1 MPVQVVPGGSVR
13 HVADNAVSPIGQGRS
28 RPTTEPMPSTEP
40 RQVVFGPVTLTYDE
54 SCLTPRPWTLE
65 QSTWVATV
73 EDVPTGP
80 ILELC
85 AGVGQI
91 GLVAALLTGR
101 RLVQVDSNP
110 GACRWARVN
119 ADRAGLGDRV
129 EIRQCDLDEAVRPG
143 EQFAIIVADPPYM
156 PTHEVGSFD
165 DPVAAIDG
173 GADGLDTARRC
184 MELADEHLAPG
195 GLLSVQ
201 LRGRAQADSLR
212 DAYFGSGRTVL
223 EPEEVRD
230 WGTDRAVAHFRGV
243 LSARAPDGVRRALRG
258 G

>member
-1 MPVQVVPGGSVR
+1 M
-13 HVADNAVSPIGQGRS
+13 
-28 RPTTEPMPSTEP
+28 
-40 RQVVFGPVTLTYDE
+40 TLTFDE

-73 EDVPTGP
+73 GDVPAGP

-101 RLVQVDSNP
+101 PLVQVDSNP
-110 GACRWARVN
+110 AACRWSRFN
-119 ADRAGLGDRV
+119 ADRAGLGHQV
-129 EIRQCDLDEAVRPG
+129 EIRQGDLDRAVRSG
-143 EQFAIIVADPPYM
+143 EEFAIIVADPPYV

-173 GADGLDTARRC
+173 GTDGLDTARRC
-184 MELADEHLAPG
+184 LELAGVHLAPG
-195 GLLSVQ
+195 GLLSIQ
-201 LRGRAQADSLR
+201 LRGRVQADALGEACLESNR
-212 DAYFGSGRTVL
+212 PVL

-230 WGTDRAVAHFRGV
+230 WGADRAVAHFRRP
-243 LSARAPDGVRRALRG
+243 LSDRAQDGVRRAPRDG
-258 G
+258 

>member
-1 MPVQVVPGGSVR
+1 MAP
-13 HVADNAVSPIGQGRS
+13 A
-28 RPTTEPMPSTEP
+28 EP
-40 RQVVFGPVTLTYDE
+40 RHVVFGPVTLTFDE

-65 QSTWVATV
+65 QSTWVAAV

-129 EIRQCDLDEAVRPG
+129 EIRPGDLDQAVHPG
-143 EQFAIIVADPPYM
+143 EQFAIIVADPPYV

-165 DPVAAIDG
+165 DPVVAIDG
-173 GADGLDTARRC
+173 GADGLDTAWRC
-184 MELADEHLAPG
+184 MELAGEHLASG
-195 GLLSVQ
+195 GLLSIQ
-201 LRGRAQADSLR
+201 LRGRVQADLLR
-212 DAYFGSGRTVL
+212 DAYLGSSGPVL

-230 WGTDRAVAHFRGV
+230 WGTDRAVAHYRQA
-243 LSARAPDGVRRALRG
+243 LSVRARDEARRALRDG
-258 G
+258 